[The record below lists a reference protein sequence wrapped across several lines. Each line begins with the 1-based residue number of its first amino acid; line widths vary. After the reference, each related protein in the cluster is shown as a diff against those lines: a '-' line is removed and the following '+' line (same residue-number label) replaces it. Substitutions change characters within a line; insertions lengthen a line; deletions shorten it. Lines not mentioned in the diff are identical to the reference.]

1 MLKKVQ
7 TIGSLIQGMTKNVQ
21 DRAKL
26 TAQEKKLKED
36 YDTLEK
42 ELISMMKE
50 QQTDVSMHGPVK
62 ATLKTTPYPKIID
75 DAQLWKYVKKH
86 DYYHLYYRR
95 LNQTSYEELLGL
107 NKGQPLPGTEVSE
120 KVSISLSGTKQL

>member
-1 MLKKVQ
+1 
-7 TIGSLIQGMTKNVQ
+7 MTKNVQ
-21 DRAKL
+21 DRSKL

-36 YDTLEK
+36 YEVLEK
-42 ELISMMKE
+42 ELIGMMKV
-50 QQTDVSMHGPVK
+50 QKTDVSMHDNVK
-62 ATLKTTPYPKIID
+62 ATLKTTHFPKITD
-75 DAQLWKYVKKH
+75 DAQLWKYIKKH

-120 KVSISLSGTKQL
+120 KVSISLSGAKQL